1 MTIPDRAPTAG
12 QNQRM
17 SPDRVLVVVGT
28 RPEAV
33 KLLGLVNA
41 LGDRAVIAHTGQH
54 YDEQMWGAVRREVG
68 LPEAEIRIEVGGTHR
83 GVQIGT
89 ATAALTEVLLATP
102 VCAVVVQGDTN
113 STLAGALAAN
123 ATGTLLVHVEAGLRS
138 DDLSM
143 PEESNR
149 LLVDRIADLC
159 CAPAPHN
166 ADRLLAEG
174 VRADRIAVTG
184 NTLFDALDVLLPPP
198 ARRHAVLER
207 LGVSAGGFVLATM
220 HRVSNVDDPC
230 RLRSVLEGLDALAG
244 RVPLLFPLHPHTRAQ
259 AERAGLTHLFER
271 LHLLPPLNP
280 AEFLA
285 LEAEA
290 ALIVSDSGGV
300 QEEACF
306 LRRPLLVLRDTTER
320 PELLDGWCRLLGDA
334 DPTTALLG
342 AFADAPAWRA
352 ELSTRALPYA
362 EGGASARIVAE
373 LDARLHPERRAQ
385 LGVDASTLT
394 RSPKA

>member
-1 MTIPDRAPTAG
+1 MAD
-12 QNQRM
+12 
-17 SPDRVLVVVGT
+17 DRVLVVMGT

-54 YDEQMWGAVRREVG
+54 YDEQLWGAVRREVG
-68 LPEAEIRIEVGGTHR
+68 LPEAQVRIEVGGSHR

-102 VCAVVVQGDTN
+102 VQAMIVQGDTN

-159 CAPAPHN
+159 CAPAEHN
-166 ADRLLAEG
+166 AERLLAEG
-174 VRADRIAVTG
+174 VRPDRIVVTG
-184 NTLFDALDVLLPPP
+184 NTLFDALEVLLPPP
-198 ARRHAVLER
+198 AQRSAVLER
-207 LGVSAGGFVLATM
+207 LGLASEGYVLATM
-220 HRVSNVDDPC
+220 HRVSNVDDPR
-230 RLRSVLEGLDALAG
+230 RLRAMLEGFDALAH
-244 RVPLLFPLHPHTRAQ
+244 RVPVVLPLHPHTRAR
-259 AERAGLTHLFER
+259 AEHAGLTHLFQR
-271 LHLLPPLNP
+271 LRLLSPLTP
-280 AEFLA
+280 TDFLA

-306 LRRPLLVLRDTTER
+306 LRRPLLVLRDSTER

-334 DPTTALLG
+334 DPAPALVQ
-342 AFADAPAWRA
+342 AFADAEDWRA
-352 ELSTRALPYA
+352 QLRGRSLPYA
-362 EGGASARIVAE
+362 EGGAGARIVAE
-373 LDARLHPERRAQ
+373 LDSRLCPRRHTT
-385 LGVDASTLT
+385 GG
-394 RSPKA
+394 